1 MNAQMEITVR
11 RSERL
16 THRIARPMIME
27 PTPVTHALFDMGK
40 ALNALKDR
48 NVILERELAA
58 LREKHRCKSAA
69 DEQFAMALTK
79 AQTRIETLDHELTE
93 ASKDIA
99 KLTKENMALKDNLK
113 NTNVSAILNSI
124 GHLENEILSLKEQLD
139 RLRSELDGQKEMTE
153 AQFNTA
159 EKLRA
164 ELAIV
169 TRDRDS
175 WMQNSKVLGED
186 YNKLEQSLAFAREVL
201 EEARPLVKGRLLSL
215 DGRDLSVLTRIESAI
230 ASV

>member
-1 MNAQMEITVR
+1 MLDAE
-11 RSERL
+11 L
-16 THRIARPMIME
+16 IAKLQAD
-27 PTPVTHALFDMGK
+27 HL
-40 ALNALKDR
+40 ALKAR
-48 NVILERELAA
+48 N
-58 LREKHRCKSAA
+58 
-69 DEQFAMALTK
+69 D
-79 AQTRIETLDHELTE
+79 TLDHELTE
-93 ASKDIA
+93 AAKDIA
-99 KLTKENMALKDNLK
+99 ELTKENMALKENLK
-113 NTNVSAILNSI
+113 NTNVSAILNNI

-201 EEARPLVKGRLLSL
+201 EECRPLVKGRLLSL
-215 DGRDLSVLTRIESAI
+215 DGRDLSVLSRIEAAI
-230 ASV
+230 ASK